1 MVVFALLGTL
11 ACLSDLLMEGL
22 PNIHLLGTLFALCT
36 LVYRAKALLPIYV
49 YVLIQGLLLGF
60 SMWWVPYLY
69 VWTVLW
75 GITMLL
81 PRRMP
86 RAVACVVYPTVCAL
100 HGFLFG
106 ILYSPAQAWM
116 FGFSFQQTLAWIAAG
131 LPFDLL
137 HGIGNLFAGLMVYPL
152 SVLLRRLMGYPPL
165 SKNA

>member
-1 MVVFALLGTL
+1 MF
-11 ACLSDLLMEGL
+11 CSKIIMEAL
-22 PNIHLLGTLFALCT
+22 PNIHLLGMLTMTYT
-36 LVYRAKALLPIYV
+36 LVFRLRALIPIYI
-49 YVLIQGLLLGF
+49 YVAVNGIYAGF
-60 SMWWVPYLY
+60 SVWWVPYLY
-69 VWTVLW
+69 VWTLLW

-86 RAVACVVYPTVCAL
+86 RAVACIVYPTVCAL

-116 FGFSFQQTLAWIAAG
+116 FGFSFRQTLAWIAAG

-152 SVLLRRLMGYPPL
+152 SVLLRRLMGYPPIT
-165 SKNA
+165 KKA